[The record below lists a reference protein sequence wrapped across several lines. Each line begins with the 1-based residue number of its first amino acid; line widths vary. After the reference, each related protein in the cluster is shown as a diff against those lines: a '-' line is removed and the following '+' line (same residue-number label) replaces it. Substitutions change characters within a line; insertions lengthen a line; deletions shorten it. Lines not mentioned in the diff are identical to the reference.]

1 MVCLAFK
8 AHPATAR
15 CADAVM
21 LGGLHDAY
29 NATLRGSH
37 DVRQRAATA
46 LLVFVG
52 GQTGKS
58 LSRQLARDGID
69 APPDRLEALLSQAQ
83 TLAQDVLNSNL
94 VAVDTYRHGRNVDW
108 LASLYLSSGCQN
120 SMSTTSQNVGAASYE
135 NARHRTQ
142 DEKTSNL
149 LQGKTSKVVMVVI
162 GILLF
167 ALAVGIY
174 RFSQSFIMRR
184 RMVERLPRF
193 PIALSLDLTFTDPDG
208 NMQQASG
215 DIVDISQGGL
225 KLSWPD
231 PPPAKTLVTVTLL
244 ATQRLGQ
251 VMWSNNHFAGVMFE
265 TRLTR
270 PELKSL
276 MDSHPPT

>member
-8 AHPATAR
+8 VHPATAR

-29 NATLRGSH
+29 NATLRGTH
-37 DVRQRAATA
+37 DVRQRAAMA

-52 GQTGKS
+52 GQNGKS
-58 LSRQLARDGID
+58 LSRQLARDHIL
-69 APPDRLEALLSQAQ
+69 APQDQLETILSQAQ
-83 TLAQDVLNSNL
+83 VLAHDVLNNNL
-94 VAVDTYRHGRNVDW
+94 VTIDTYLHGRNVNW

-120 SMSTTSQNVGAASYE
+120 SSSTTSQSVRAASYE
-135 NARHRTQ
+135 NAKQQAQYET
-142 DEKTSNL
+142 KSNL
-149 LQGKTSKVVMVVI
+149 LQDKTSQIAMVGI
-162 GILLF
+162 SILLF
-167 ALAVGIY
+167 ALTVGIY
-174 RFSQSFIMRR
+174 RFTQSFAMRR

-193 PIALSLDLTFTDPDG
+193 PIALSLDLTFTDRDG

-215 DIVDISQGGL
+215 KIVDISQGGV

-231 PPPAKTLVTVTLL
+231 PPPAKTLVTVKLL

-251 VMWSNNHFAGVMFE
+251 VSWSNNHFAGVMFE

-276 MDSHPPT
+276 METHPPT